1 MKKFIMMTLILFTG
15 LVLNSS
21 ADETYSNKEARVNEI
36 FKATQTWDGQPIVYP
51 SGTPEVTVVEL
62 EIDDGFNTGYH
73 CHPVVS
79 FVHVLKGEL
88 QIQLYNGPKK
98 AFKPGEKFAEVIDT
112 WHSGEAING
121 PVEALI
127 YYIGEKGTLL
137 TILPKTDDLTQ
148 KCAE

>member
-1 MKKFIMMTLILFTG
+1 M
-15 LVLNSS
+15 
-21 ADETYSNKEARVNEI
+21 
-36 FKATQTWDGQPIVYP
+36 
-51 SGTPEVTVVEL
+51 EL
-62 EIDDGFNTGYH
+62 SIDDGFNTGYH

-98 AFKPGEKFAEVIDT
+98 AFKAGETFAEVIDT

-121 PVEALI
+121 DVEALI
-127 YYIGEKGTLL
+127 YYVGEKGTPL

>member
-1 MKKFIMMTLILFTG
+1 MKKVFTLTVLALLF
-15 LVLNSS
+15 LSLPSLS
-21 ADETYSNKEARVNEI
+21 QETYSNPEARVSEI
-36 FKATQTWDGQPIVYP
+36 FKATKTWDGQPIVYP
-51 SGTPEVTVVEL
+51 DGIPEVTLVEL
-62 EIDDGFNTGYH
+62 SIDDGFNTGYH

-98 AFKPGEKFAEVIDT
+98 AFKQGETFAEVIDT

-127 YYIGEKGTLL
+127 YYIGEEGTPL

>member
-1 MKKFIMMTLILFTG
+1 MKKLLLLSILVMPFLTL
-15 LVLNSS
+15 SS
-21 ADETYSNKEARVNEI
+21 QADETYSNPEARVVE
-36 FKATQTWDGQPIVYP
+36 KYKTVQTWDGKPFVYP
-51 SGTPEVTVVEL
+51 DGTPEVTVVDL

-79 FVHVLKGEL
+79 IVHVLKGEL

-98 AFKPGEKFAEVIDT
+98 VFKAGEMFTEVVDT

-121 PVEALI
+121 DVEALI
-127 YYIGEKGTLL
+127 YYIGNKEDPL